1 MLLISGYLKKILRN
15 VILAYH
21 LVAAKRSGMGLIV
34 HVKHPPENKNE
45 LHESYLKIPPEVF
58 IWRKMGANVFM
69 DAGELTRAQWFWER
83 RPKKLLLSTEG
94 VLKVLMFYA
103 GFWVAAICINL
114 PALEMTVLVSTGST
128 LVIAIPAWAYIDA
141 LRFARWS
148 SDYRRAVLR
157 LRQTVHR

>member
-1 MLLISGYLKKILRN
+1 
-15 VILAYH
+15 
-21 LVAAKRSGMGLIV
+21 MGFIA

-58 IWRKMGANVFM
+58 ICRKMGANVSM
-69 DAGELTRAQWFWER
+69 DAGELARAQWFWER

-94 VLKVLMFYA
+94 ALKILIFY
-103 GFWVAAICINL
+103 GGLWVAGICLNQQ
-114 PALEMTVLVSTGST
+114 ALEMTVLASTGFT
-128 LVIAIPAWAYIDA
+128 LVIAMPVWAYIDA

-148 SDYRRAVLR
+148 SDYRRAILR

>member
-1 MLLISGYLKKILRN
+1 
-15 VILAYH
+15 
-21 LVAAKRSGMGLIV
+21 
-34 HVKHPPENKNE
+34 
-45 LHESYLKIPPEVF
+45 
-58 IWRKMGANVFM
+58 MGANVFM

-103 GFWVAAICINL
+103 GFWVAAICINQ
-114 PALEMTVLVSTGST
+114 PALEMTMLVSTGST
-128 LVIAIPAWAYIDA
+128 LVIAIPVWAYIDA

>member
-1 MLLISGYLKKILRN
+1 
-15 VILAYH
+15 
-21 LVAAKRSGMGLIV
+21 MGLIA

-58 IWRKMGANVFM
+58 IRRKMGANVSM
-69 DAGELTRAQWFWER
+69 DAGELARAQWFWER

-103 GFWVAAICINL
+103 GFWVAAICINQ
-114 PALEMTVLVSTGST
+114 PALEMTMLVSTGST
-128 LVIAIPAWAYIDA
+128 LVIAIPVWAYIDA